1 MNGFDMSNSI
11 KEKLI
16 DTTAEYGGIAA
27 GAAIGV
33 GIGMVVLV
41 QLELLVV
48 LYLELRLK
56 KLLSGQGMK

>member
-1 MNGFDMSNSI
+1 
-11 KEKLI
+11 
-16 DTTAEYGGIAA
+16 
-27 GAAIGV
+27 
-33 GIGMVVLV
+33 MVVLV